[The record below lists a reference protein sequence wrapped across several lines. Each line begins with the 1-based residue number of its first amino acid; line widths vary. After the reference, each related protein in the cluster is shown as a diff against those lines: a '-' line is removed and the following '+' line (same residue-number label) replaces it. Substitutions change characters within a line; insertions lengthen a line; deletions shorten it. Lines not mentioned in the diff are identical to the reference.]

1 MKNLLPLF
9 ILCCTSLVSLGQ
21 TQTYSF
27 SKKDKLVKLTSKTD
41 SITFSE
47 YKKIDR
53 KTSGSVVNIN
63 DVSYKFVVK
72 NSKHGRFQEVQ
83 DSSGKLLATV
93 FLNDINRN
101 NVVLPDGKQLK
112 WQQTGK
118 TSWGYFAGE
127 KEVVKSF
134 YYFEGKTKK
143 FVVQNYDS
151 TFVSPVFAA
160 IAMEYGIGNS
170 KNSATSKRTVG
181 TMFAIA
187 GMMAAVRLIMSSAE
201 EDL

>member
-1 MKNLLPLF
+1 MIKSLCLF
-9 ILCCTSLVSLGQ
+9 ILCCTPVLSQAQ

-53 KTSGSVVNIN
+53 RTSASVVNIN
-63 DVSYKFVVK
+63 DASYTFVVK

-83 DSSGKLLATV
+83 DPSGKLLATV
-93 FLNDINRN
+93 FLNDISRN
-101 NVVLPDGKQLK
+101 NVLLPDGKQLK
-112 WQQTGK
+112 WQRTCK
-118 TSWGYFAGE
+118 TSWGYFVGE

-143 FVVQNYDS
+143 FVVQKYDS
-151 TFVSPVFAA
+151 TIVSPVFAA
-160 IAMEYGIGNS
+160 IATEYGIGNS

-187 GMMAAVRLIMSSAE
+187 GAMAAMRVMLNFATD
-201 EDL
+201 DL